1 MLTEEQSQRIE
12 NRIKEKDSSSS
23 ISLPTLAVKLQ
34 VTYMKPEKKTLGAA
48 YGVAFGVII
57 GALTDNIGLWL
68 SLGIAIGCGI
78 GSYLDQQETGNTNDP
93 KE

>member
-1 MLTEEQSQRIE
+1 MIK
-12 NRIKEKDSSSS
+12 NRITSPSS
-23 ISLPTLAVKLQ
+23 ISLPTLAVNLAI
-34 VTYMKPEKKTLGAA
+34 TYMKTENKTTLGAA

-68 SLGIAIGCGI
+68 SLDIAIGCGI

>member
-1 MLTEEQSQRIE
+1 MGIVFGALRIDMKHSP
-12 NRIKEKDSSSS
+12 NS
-23 ISLPTLAVKLQ
+23 ISLPNLAFQFYKHLH
-34 VTYMKPEKKTLGAA
+34 MKPEKKITLGAA
-48 YGVAFGVII
+48 YGVAIGSVI

-78 GSYLDQQETGNTNDP
+78 GSYLDQQEKGNTNDP